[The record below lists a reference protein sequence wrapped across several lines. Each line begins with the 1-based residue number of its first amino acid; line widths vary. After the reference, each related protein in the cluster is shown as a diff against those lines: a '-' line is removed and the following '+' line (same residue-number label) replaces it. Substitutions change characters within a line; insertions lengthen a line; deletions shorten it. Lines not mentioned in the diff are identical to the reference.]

1 MYITK
6 PKARA
11 TLKPYVAP
19 IVLEQAISALES
31 ESTTPV
37 FDHKPYLGSF
47 TALGIEMV
55 LAAEKHNYK
64 LFCELLAKTE
74 YMDKVQLWRVLKA
87 CNRHFRD
94 TGSG

>member
-1 MYITK
+1 MAKKTK
-6 PKARA
+6 KPAAKKATPKKAPA
-11 TLKPYVAP
+11 KKEKPQVELGPIALFVQKKMVA
-19 IVLEQAISALES
+19 Q
-31 ESTTPV
+31 
-37 FDHKPYLGSF
+37 G
-47 TALGIEMV
+47 LGIEMV